1 MEKKTILSIKNI
13 IKEYK
18 LNETV
23 KVNAVNG
30 VNLDIIKVE
39 FVAITGRFG
48 LGKPTLMY
56 IMSGF
61 FRNYSCIS
69 NKITNGF

>member
-48 LGKPTLMY
+48 LGKSTLMH
-56 IMSGF
+56 IMSV
-61 FRNYSCIS
+61 CI
-69 NKITNGF
+69 FLLE